1 AVITPKE
8 YVGAVIKISLERR
21 GVQTK
26 MEYLDTER
34 VNIEFDLPL
43 NELVVDYYDKLKSV
57 TKGYASLDYEYVRNQ
72 ADDLVRLDILING
85 DMVDAMTCIVHRD
98 NAYNWGLKLCQ
109 KLKELIP
116 RQMFVV
122 AVQAAVGTRVVARTT
137 VKAFR
142 KNVTA
147 KCYGG
152 DISRKRKLL
161 EKQKEGKKRMKQV
174 GSVEIPQEAFLAVL
188 KVER

>member
-1 AVITPKE
+1 
-8 YVGAVIKISLERR
+8 
-21 GVQTK
+21 
-26 MEYLDTER
+26 MEYLDTDR

-43 NELVVDYYDKLKSV
+43 NELVVDYYDKLTSV
-57 TKGYASLDYEYVRNQ
+57 TKGYASLDYEYTHNQ
-72 ADDLVRLDILING
+72 TDDLVRLDILING

-122 AVQAAVGTRVVARTT
+122 AVQAAVGTRVLARTT